1 MVTNKEQEEQL
12 RAYTCQNCGAT
23 LFIARNREWFFE
35 GGTGLAGLGCYS
47 CGAQGK
53 DNFVMDR
60 DRIVEDV
67 GDEDDYWDFERPLD
81 FVSAAERK
89 DILRQTK
96 GDEDAANQLLMDAQ
110 NKASPKEKGGEKT
123 PPPMFGLTQEEADAK
138 KKKEAAAKK
147 KQAADETG
155 DDVADDAAGDDD
167 AAEDN
172 DEAEDKADDEDE
184 ESSSDNDDAK
194 LDDF

>member
-1 MVTNKEQEEQL
+1 MTNKEQEEQL

-67 GDEDDYWDFERPLD
+67 GDDDDYWDYERPLD

-96 GDEDAANQLLMDAQ
+96 GDEEAANQLLMDAQ
-110 NKASPKEKGGEKT
+110 NKASPKEKGGET
-123 PPPMFGLTQEEADAK
+123 PPPMFGLTQEEAEAK

-147 KQAADETG
+147 KEGSEDDG
-155 DDVADDAAGDDD
+155 DVADDDDDD
-167 AAEDN
+167 ATSD
-172 DEAEDKADDEDE
+172 DDEDAEDEANDEEE
-184 ESSSDNDDAK
+184 ESSPDDDAK
-194 LDDF
+194 LDNF